1 MMNRQSRYI
10 LYLFCA
16 VVLIYLALP
25 ILIVIPTSFSEASYL
40 QFPPKDLSWKWYLAI
55 WQDQSWT
62 SAILVSIEVAILVVV
77 LSTIIGVLASYAL
90 VRGEFKGKNL
100 LTSFILSPMIIP
112 HMIISIA
119 VYKMYADM
127 RLIGSI
133 WGLAL
138 AHTVIVTPFIILNT
152 SSVLRGFDRNLE
164 RAAAILGANR
174 VTTFM
179 KVVLPL
185 IKPGVLAGALLS
197 FIISFDDLVISMFI
211 CGNKRTL
218 PVRIWEDI
226 RLELTPSLAAISSII
241 IIVSMVVL
249 FSATLLQKKEKK

>member
-1 MMNRQSRYI
+1 MHRQNRYI
-10 LYLFCA
+10 LYLFCS
-16 VVLIYLALP
+16 VVFLYLALP
-25 ILIVIPTSFSEASYL
+25 IFIVIPTSFSGASYL
-40 QFPPKDLSWKWYLAI
+40 QFPPRDLSWKWYAAI
-55 WQDQSWT
+55 WEDHSWT
-62 SAILVSIEVAILVVV
+62 SAIIVSVEVAIIVVII
-77 LSTIIGVLASYAL
+77 STIIGVLASYAL

-119 VYKMYADM
+119 IYKLYADM

-138 AHTVIVTPFIILNT
+138 SHTVIVIPFIILNT
-152 SSVLRGFDRNLE
+152 SSVLRGVDRNLE
-164 RAAAILGANR
+164 RAAAVLGANR
-174 VTTFM
+174 VTTFL
-179 KVVLPL
+179 KIVLPL

-211 CGNKRTL
+211 CGNRRTL

-241 IIVSMVVL
+241 IVVSLVVL
-249 FSATLLQKKEKK
+249 FSATFLQKKGKN

>member
-1 MMNRQSRYI
+1 MNRQSRYI
-10 LYLFCA
+10 LYLFCS
-16 VVLIYLALP
+16 VVFLYLALP
-25 ILIVIPTSFSEASYL
+25 GFIVIPISFSGASYL
-40 QFPPKDLSWKWYLAI
+40 QFPPKDLSWKWYAAI
-55 WQDQSWT
+55 WQDYSWT
-62 SAILVSIEVAILVVV
+62 SAIIVSFEVAIIVVIV
-77 LSTIIGVLASYAL
+77 STIIGVLASYAL

-119 VYKMYADM
+119 VYKLYADM
-127 RLIGSI
+127 RLIGSV

-164 RAAAILGANR
+164 RVAAILGANR
-174 VTTFM
+174 VTTFF
-179 KVVLPL
+179 KIILPL
-185 IKPGVLAGALLS
+185 IKPGVMAGALLS

-241 IIVSMVVL
+241 ITVSLVVV
-249 FSATLLQKKEKK
+249 FSATFLQKTGKK

>member
-1 MMNRQSRYI
+1 MNRQSRYI
-10 LYLFCA
+10 LYLYCA
-16 VVLIYLALP
+16 VVFIYLALP
-25 ILIVIPTSFSEASYL
+25 VLIVIPTSFSGASYL

-55 WQDQSWT
+55 WQDHSWT
-62 SAILVSIEVAILVVV
+62 SAILVSIEVATLVVI

-119 VYKMYADM
+119 VYKLYADM

-164 RAAAILGANR
+164 RVAAILGANR

-241 IIVSMVVL
+241 IVVCMAVL
-249 FSATLLQKKEKK
+249 FSATFLQKKGKN